1 MTGCWNDMMMGW
13 LDGGMAGWLDDN
25 VTGVHLVLVAVLGG
39 AVADVEGVVEGDLV
53 PVRHDLVDG
62 RVVERGRQVAQQ
74 RGQALRGVQ
83 DVAWQMMNI
92 RSLYFQL

>member
-1 MTGCWNDMMMGW
+1 M
-13 LDGGMAGWLDDN
+13 
-25 VTGVHLVLVAVLGG
+25 LVAVLGG

-92 RSLYFQL
+92 RY

>member
-1 MTGCWNDMMMGW
+1 M
-13 LDGGMAGWLDDN
+13 
-25 VTGVHLVLVAVLGG
+25 TGVHLVLVAVLGG

-92 RSLYFQL
+92 RYWKLVLSALVFYISTSAMAMEV

>member
-1 MTGCWNDMMMGW
+1 MTGWR
-13 LDGGMAGWLDDN
+13 DN
-25 VTGVHLVLVAVLGG
+25 QQLRRRLTVWYFSNTIQQNQANFIPPKCHVTGVHLVLVAVLGG

-83 DVAWQMMNI
+83 DVP
-92 RSLYFQL
+92 

>member
-1 MTGCWNDMMMGW
+1 M
-13 LDGGMAGWLDDN
+13 
-25 VTGVHLVLVAVLGG
+25 TGVHLVLVAVLGG

-53 PVRHDLVDG
+53 SVRHDLVDG